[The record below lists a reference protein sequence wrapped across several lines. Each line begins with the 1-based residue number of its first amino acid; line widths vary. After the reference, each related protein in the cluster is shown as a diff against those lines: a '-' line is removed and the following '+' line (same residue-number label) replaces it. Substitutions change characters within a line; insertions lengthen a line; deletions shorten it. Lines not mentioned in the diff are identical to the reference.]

1 LLKDVD
7 RLDNHLRQTHKI
19 KDKVER
25 KMYLSKATVAKVE
38 LPSLPY
44 LSEQSDESEDKIET
58 FNDFKKCLKDFGV
71 DEIARKRRCHR
82 NGGVER
88 STGEA

>member
-7 RLDNHLRQTHKI
+7 RLDNHLQQTHKI

-25 KMYLSKATVAKVE
+25 KMCLSKATVAKVE

-44 LSEQSDESEDKIET
+44 LSEQSDESEDEIE
-58 FNDFKKCLKDFGV
+58 K
-71 DEIARKRRCHR
+71 
-82 NGGVER
+82 
-88 STGEA
+88 